1 MSLFQFSNPH
11 LAVTCRINVVVS
23 RVTCHDAEVGTN
35 HRDLP
40 PPCHAMAALTPK
52 QTHYF
57 IFYIDLTLTAMC
69 IQHNFKANI
78 EIAACSVLEYLLSR
92 LAAEDFQ
99 QVALK
104 LLID

>member
-1 MSLFQFSNPH
+1 
-11 LAVTCRINVVVS
+11 
-23 RVTCHDAEVGTN
+23 
-35 HRDLP
+35 
-40 PPCHAMAALTPK
+40 
-52 QTHYF
+52 
-57 IFYIDLTLTAMC
+57 MC